1 MDEYVLLAFFIG
13 FLILSGITAL
23 RALVVY
29 SRKDEKNRSIYFFIK
44 FLVVIGFVLC
54 WDTVI
59 LLPID
64 VYYNLSHDIKK
75 YVNIFTLYRS
85 YYWACLVFIFF
96 LTPITNT
103 IYLEP
108 EKQTRSHR
116 RNNYDNNNNNNNYYF
131 GSTYGN
137 TKSKKGSSGLN
148 TGQRNE
154 VDIYKYKKLFSKIL
168 SATFFSFVL
177 AFCLFFLTYLAVKKF
192 TISLDAQDCKL
203 WYPYIENTNKKD
215 FLKYNIRKIENCQNI
230 VHTNIKVNID
240 LHFNDYIVIF
250 MLFVGLHF
258 FSFYVAIGLVSFPL
272 SLIRSYIYRKK
283 KIKEDDFKYEL
294 SLINR
299 KATRLMNITEMLQ
312 TERKQIY
319 KVNYCKSFIKY
330 IKYKRQKKILSYM
343 VHKLEK
349 DYENLLDNYNNPTN
363 KHFVKN
369 NLIVISMII
378 YTLIAS
384 YMLICAL
391 SGFIYFCSELH
402 LGLVFA
408 LEKKDTY
415 LNSFLLNIC
424 LFFFVSSGA
433 ALFSTKILN
442 AYSRRSHAIFFFD
455 LTLRKLGIIGQAY
468 ANNALLYFVLV
479 VNLLTVIVFFFPK
492 KCSLSCLSVP
502 SKFFKISDEVY
513 DGQEIDLES
522 NTASDNIGKHH
533 FKATKLFK

>member
-1 MDEYVLLAFFIG
+1 MDEICSVLG
-13 FLILSGITAL
+13 
-23 RALVVY
+23 Y
-29 SRKDEKNRSIYFFIK
+29 
-44 FLVVIGFVLC
+44 
-54 WDTVI
+54 
-59 LLPID
+59 
-64 VYYNLSHDIKK
+64 
-75 YVNIFTLYRS
+75 
-85 YYWACLVFIFF
+85 
-96 LTPITNT
+96 
-103 IYLEP
+103 EP

-116 RNNYDNNNNNNNYYF
+116 RNNYDNNNNNNNNYYYF
-131 GSTYGN
+131 GSSYGN
-137 TKSKKGSSGLN
+137 TKSKKGSSRRN
-148 TGQRNE
+148 TGQGNE

-215 FLKYNIRKIENCQNI
+215 FLKYNIRKIESCQNI

-240 LHFNDYIVIF
+240 LNFNDYIVIF

-258 FSFYVAIGLVSFPL
+258 FSFYVAIGLASFPL

-319 KVNYCKSFIKY
+319 KVNYCISFIKY
-330 IKYKRQKKILSYM
+330 IRYKRQKKILSYM

-363 KHFVKN
+363 KVYSFVALLLGILFLIVSIAIVLHIIFYIILDLTGGNRFSFNPMFLDILLEHFVKN

-433 ALFSTKILN
+433 ALFSTK
-442 AYSRRSHAIFFFD
+442 AWY
-455 LTLRKLGIIGQAY
+455 Y
-468 ANNALLYFVLV
+468 W
-479 VNLLTVIVFFFPK
+479 
-492 KCSLSCLSVP
+492 CSLSCLSVP

-522 NTASDNIGKHH
+522 NTASDNIDKQH